1 MASSVEHKKPLFRN
15 INAEEDDPEVTE
27 IESLCVNCE
36 KQGMTRLFF
45 TKIPFF
51 REVIVSSFK
60 CEHCGNSNAELQPAG
75 RIQDKGVKYT
85 VRITNVKDLNRQFVQ
100 TDTATV
106 SIPELDFEA
115 PPNKGALTT
124 VEGII
129 DRVIEGLNQDQ
140 ILRRIQ
146 HPDDAAKIDT
156 FIGKLEQLKTCQQPF
171 HMVVDDPSGN
181 SFIENPFAPSSDPES
196 KVVHY
201 KRTKAQD
208 AALGL
213 QEQVEEAPRE
223 DAPQEFHAKDEV
235 LMFPS
240 NCPGCNSPCQV
251 NMKLV
256 AIPHFKEVVIMALNC
271 DACGLRDTEVKGGG
285 GIESKGRK
293 IILKITDVSDL
304 SRDVLRSEMCCVNIP
319 ELDFSTEMSG
329 SAGKFT
335 TLEGLLD
342 DLTTQ
347 LRATNPFMMGDS
359 GQKDKIS
366 QIDEFCD
373 KLDKIKSGENLDVH
387 IVLDDMT
394 GNSYLQNLYAPESD
408 PNMTVDEYER
418 TFEQNEE
425 LGLNN
430 MNTENYQG

>member
-36 KQGMTRLFF
+36 KQ
-45 TKIPFF
+45 
-51 REVIVSSFK
+51 
-60 CEHCGNSNAELQPAG
+60 
-75 RIQDKGVKYT
+75 
-85 VRITNVKDLNRQFVQ
+85 DLNRQFVQ

-171 HMVVDDPSGN
+171 HMV
-181 SFIENPFAPSSDPES
+181 
-196 KVVHY
+196 
-201 KRTKAQD
+201 
-208 AALGL
+208 
-213 QEQVEEAPRE
+213 EEAPRE
-223 DAPQEFHAKDEV
+223 DAPQEFHAKDE
-235 LMFPS
+235 
-240 NCPGCNSPCQV
+240 
-251 NMKLV
+251 
-256 AIPHFKEVVIMALNC
+256 EVVIMALNC

-394 GNSYLQNLYAPESD
+394 GNSYLQGTAES
-408 PNMTVDEYER
+408 
-418 TFEQNEE
+418 
-425 LGLNN
+425 
-430 MNTENYQG
+430 